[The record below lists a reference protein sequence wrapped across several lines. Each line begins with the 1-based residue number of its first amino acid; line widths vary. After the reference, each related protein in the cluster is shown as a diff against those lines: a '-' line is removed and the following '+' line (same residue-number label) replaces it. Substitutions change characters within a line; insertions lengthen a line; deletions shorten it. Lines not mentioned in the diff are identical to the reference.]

1 MKVDGGCHC
10 GFLKYEADVDPALAG
25 ICHCTDCQG
34 LSGSAFSGFLPVP
47 GAHVRLLGGRP
58 RIYVKTAESGNR
70 RAQAFCP
77 ECGTRIY
84 ASEDSPDPQRLNLRI
99 GTIRQRAQLA
109 PKIQL
114 WRRSAMPWVTDLASV
129 PGYDT
134 QPPA

>member
-1 MKVDGGCHC
+1 M
-10 GFLKYEADVDPALAG
+10 
-25 ICHCTDCQG
+25 
-34 LSGSAFSGFLPVP
+34 
-47 GAHVRLLGGRP
+47 
-58 RIYVKTAESGNR
+58 KTAESGNR

-114 WRRSAMPWVTDLASV
+114 WRRSAMPWVIDLASV
-129 PGYDT
+129 PGHDT